1 MLDEGF
7 WVVPRVVLL
16 RVFDLLE
23 DGDVL
28 EAFDRRHFARQVA
41 SGRTL
46 DLWVGAVA
54 EESSAARGRLLK
66 Q

>member
-7 WVVPRVVLL
+7 RVVPRVVLL

-28 EAFDRRHFARQVA
+28 EAFDRRHFAREVA
-41 SGRTL
+41 PGRTL

-54 EESSAARGRLLK
+54 EEASAARGRLLK